1 MSNPAVKN
9 EIPIYSKLA
18 YVYDSL
24 MSNVDYETW
33 ADYIDEIIERHHPQA
48 TRLLEMACGTGSIA
62 ISLDELG
69 YYDILA
75 TDMSP
80 DMIAKAKSK
89 ADESICEVSFRTMN
103 FLNIDLK
110 ETFDVVFMVFDSI
123 NYLHTKEE
131 ILKLHTEV
139 RKVLRPGGYFIFD
152 FTTPRNSRQA
162 IRQLNREEGKS
173 RDKMYHYFRTS
184 SFDARN
190 NIHTNKFEIEKCGE
204 DNRSSTENFV
214 EIHRQKIYTFDQM
227 MRILL
232 KTGYQ
237 IEKAYDG
244 FTFEDA
250 NNKSLRITVVAQ
262 CQKMQ

>member
-1 MSNPAVKN
+1 MINPLANN

-18 YVYDSL
+18 HVYDRL

-33 ADYIDEIIERHHPQA
+33 ADYIDEIIDIHHPQA

-75 TDMSP
+75 TDLSP
-80 DMIAKAKSK
+80 DMIAKAKLK

-103 FLNIDLK
+103 FMDIDLK

-123 NYLHTKEE
+123 NYLHTEE
-131 ILKLHTEV
+131 DILKLHAEV

-152 FTTPRNSRQA
+152 FTTPRNSRKA
-162 IRQLNREEGKS
+162 IRQLHREEGIS
-173 RDKMYHYFRTS
+173 RDKKYRYFRTS
-184 SFDARN
+184 SFDGN
-190 NIHTNKFEIEKCGE
+190 SNIHTNKFEIEKSGE
-204 DNRSSTENFV
+204 VNGSTTENFV